1 MDNNTVITTYNTAVT
16 DAPGEIL
23 GKERHRKKLNLCG
36 ERRYLKKKRYE
47 VEGAQ
52 QQQGSKQEAS
62 EGSEESKG
70 GLDRWTMP
78 GDSNLAE
85 QKQQQESISAGEG
98 SNPEKQ
104 GRSLT
109 STIKDRSGK
118 FLIEEQEIL
127 SRWTEYWSELYNHE
141 SCGDNAVPDYS

>member
-1 MDNNTVITTYNTAVT
+1 
-16 DAPGEIL
+16 
-23 GKERHRKKLNLCG
+23 
-36 ERRYLKKKRYE
+36 
-47 VEGAQ
+47 
-52 QQQGSKQEAS
+52 
-62 EGSEESKG
+62 
-70 GLDRWTMP
+70 MP

-98 SNPEKQ
+98 SNLEKQ

-141 SCGDNAVPDYS
+141 SCGDNAVQDYS